1 VRILFGF
8 SGGIGHF
15 LPLDP
20 IARAAVA
27 AGHQVAV
34 AGRPQHAAEVESV
47 GYAALPIGSDADE
60 PPSRAT
66 LRPLNPVSRSG
77 SCGRASRVGS
87 RASGRRT

>member
-27 AGHQVAV
+27 AG
-34 AGRPQHAAEVESV
+34 HAAEVESV